1 MRIDAHQ
8 HFWKYNQM
16 DFSWI
21 DDSMRIIKKDFL
33 PEHLIPELTKEGFE
47 GSIAVQ
53 ARQTLQETKWLLE
66 LSNDN
71 DFIRGVVGWVDLKS
85 RNVNS
90 DLLHFSKH
98 SKFIGVRHVVHDEAD
113 ETFMLNK
120 DFLKGISTLR
130 EYNLTYDFLLF
141 PIHLPVA
148 YQVAIKFPEQR
159 FVLDHISKP
168 HIKQQIFEPWEHDVK
183 KLADLPNVYCKL
195 SGMVTEADW
204 VNWQAEDIVPYLDAI
219 INAFGIDRVMI
230 GSDWPVCL
238 VAGSYSRVMS
248 VVIEYINSFS
258 TSEQNS
264 ILGNNCKRFY
274 LMRD

>member
-21 DDSMRIIKKDFL
+21 DDSMQIIQKDFL

-98 SKFIGVRHVVHDEAD
+98 SKFIGVRHVVHDEEDNA
-113 ETFMLNK
+113 FMLNK
-120 DFLKGISTLR
+120 D
-130 EYNLTYDFLLF
+130 
-141 PIHLPVA
+141 
-148 YQVAIKFPEQR
+148 
-159 FVLDHISKP
+159 
-168 HIKQQIFEPWEHDVK
+168 
-183 KLADLPNVYCKL
+183 
-195 SGMVTEADW
+195 
-204 VNWQAEDIVPYLDAI
+204 
-219 INAFGIDRVMI
+219 
-230 GSDWPVCL
+230 
-238 VAGSYSRVMS
+238 
-248 VVIEYINSFS
+248 
-258 TSEQNS
+258 
-264 ILGNNCKRFY
+264 
-274 LMRD
+274 